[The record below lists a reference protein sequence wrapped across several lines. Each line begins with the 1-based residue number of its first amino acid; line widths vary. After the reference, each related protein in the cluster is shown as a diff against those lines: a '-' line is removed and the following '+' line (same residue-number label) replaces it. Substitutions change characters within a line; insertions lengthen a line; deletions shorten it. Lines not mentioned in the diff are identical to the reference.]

1 MAKKSLIVRIAVGV
15 GMTLAAVGVV
25 AAGTAIG
32 NNGLKNQLDKW
43 KDDITNKINPPEDKK
58 DDSSTD
64 QKTSTQAAV
73 VEKVY
78 FQESLPLILL
88 QSAWSL

>member
-32 NNGLKNQLDKW
+32 NNGLKNQLNKW

-58 DDSSTD
+58 DDST
-64 QKTSTQAAV
+64 KTSAQAAI

-78 FQESLPLILL
+78 FQE
-88 QSAWSL
+88 

>member
-1 MAKKSLIVRIAVGV
+1 MAKKSPWMRVVIGV
-15 GMTLAAVGVV
+15 GLTIGAIGVV

-43 KDDITNKINPPEDKK
+43 KNDITNKINPPEDKK
-58 DDSSTD
+58 DDST
-64 QKTSTQAAV
+64 QTSAQAAV

-78 FQESLPLILL
+78 FQE
-88 QSAWSL
+88 

>member
-43 KDDITNKINPPEDKK
+43 KNDITNKINPPEDKK
-58 DDSSTD
+58 DDST
-64 QKTSTQAAV
+64 KTSAQAAV

-78 FQESLPLILL
+78 FQE
-88 QSAWSL
+88 

>member
-43 KDDITNKINPPEDKK
+43 KDDITNKINPEDKK
-58 DDSSTD
+58 DDSTK
-64 QKTSTQAAV
+64 QTSAQAAV

-78 FQESLPLILL
+78 FQE
-88 QSAWSL
+88 

>member
-32 NNGLKNQLDKW
+32 NNGLKNQLNKW

-58 DDSSTD
+58 DDST
-64 QKTSTQAAV
+64 KTSAQAAV

-78 FQESLPLILL
+78 FQE
-88 QSAWSL
+88 

>member
-43 KDDITNKINPPEDKK
+43 KEDIADKINPDKK
-58 DDSSTD
+58 DDST
-64 QKTSTQAAV
+64 KTSTQAAV

-78 FQESLPLILL
+78 FQE
-88 QSAWSL
+88 

>member
-1 MAKKSLIVRIAVGV
+1 MAKKSPWMRVVIGV
-15 GMTLAAVGVV
+15 GLTIGAIGVI

-43 KDDITNKINPPEDKK
+43 KEDIKDKLDGKK
-58 DDSSTD
+58 DDST
-64 QKTSTQAAV
+64 KTSTQAAV

-78 FQESLPLILL
+78 FQE
-88 QSAWSL
+88 

>member
-1 MAKKSLIVRIAVGV
+1 MAKKSLIIRIAVGV

-43 KDDITNKINPPEDKK
+43 KEDITNKINPDDKK
-58 DDSSTD
+58 NDST
-64 QKTSTQAAV
+64 KTSTQAAV

-78 FQESLPLILL
+78 FQE
-88 QSAWSL
+88 

>member
-1 MAKKSLIVRIAVGV
+1 MAKKSPWMRVVIGV
-15 GMTLAAVGVV
+15 GLTIGAIGVI

-43 KDDITNKINPPEDKK
+43 KNDITNKINPPEDKK
-58 DDSSTD
+58 DDST
-64 QKTSTQAAV
+64 KTSAQAAV

-78 FQESLPLILL
+78 FQE
-88 QSAWSL
+88 

>member
-1 MAKKSLIVRIAVGV
+1 MAKKSPWMRVVIGV
-15 GMTLAAVGVV
+15 GLTIGAIGVI

-43 KDDITNKINPPEDKK
+43 KEDIKDKLDGKK
-58 DDSSTD
+58 DDST
-64 QKTSTQAAV
+64 KTSTQAAI

-78 FQESLPLILL
+78 FQE
-88 QSAWSL
+88 

>member
-1 MAKKSLIVRIAVGV
+1 MAKKSPWMRVVIGV
-15 GMTLAAVGVV
+15 GLTVGAIGVI

-78 FQESLPLILL
+78 FQE
-88 QSAWSL
+88 

>member
-1 MAKKSLIVRIAVGV
+1 MAKKSPWMRVVIGV
-15 GMTLAAVGVV
+15 GLTIGAIGVI

-43 KDDITNKINPPEDKK
+43 KEDIKDKLDDKK
-58 DDSSTD
+58 DDST
-64 QKTSTQAAV
+64 KTSTQAAI

-78 FQESLPLILL
+78 FQE
-88 QSAWSL
+88 

>member
-58 DDSSTD
+58 DDST
-64 QKTSTQAAV
+64 KTSAQAAV

-78 FQESLPLILL
+78 FQE
-88 QSAWSL
+88 

>member
-32 NNGLKNQLDKW
+32 NNGLKNQLNKW

-58 DDSSTD
+58 DDST
-64 QKTSTQAAV
+64 KTSAQAAV
-73 VEKVY
+73 VEKVC
-78 FQESLPLILL
+78 FQE
-88 QSAWSL
+88 

>member
-78 FQESLPLILL
+78 FQE
-88 QSAWSL
+88 

>member
-32 NNGLKNQLDKW
+32 NNGLKNQLNKW

-58 DDSSTD
+58 DDS
-64 QKTSTQAAV
+64 QTSAQAAV

-78 FQESLPLILL
+78 FQE
-88 QSAWSL
+88 

>member
-43 KDDITNKINPPEDKK
+43 KNDITNKINPPEDKK
-58 DDSSTD
+58 DDST
-64 QKTSTQAAV
+64 QTSAQAAV

-78 FQESLPLILL
+78 FQE
-88 QSAWSL
+88 